1 MKDVVIVGGG
11 LAGLSAAWR
20 SRFFDTLLL
29 ESEPRIGGRV
39 RSERRG
45 SYWLNWGG
53 HMYAGPGS
61 ATDTLF
67 NETGIEAVEI
77 PGSLTG
83 FNMNGKTLYKGTLA
97 TYPLRLPISL
107 DSRVAAFTVG
117 ARILRSLIME
127 YMDVVKVRP
136 GESAIKRQQRVYDF
150 QNEISFR
157 EWIGRKM
164 PRDAEEIFDV
174 TVTRCTGSVDDISA
188 GTGIGYFSLVLGI
201 GAGLNRGVMGGPSTL
216 TETIAARLGD
226 RVQLG
231 AEVVEVVPKKDSVV
245 VRYRQNGED
254 HEVEA
259 RTVVMATTATV
270 TNRVTKNLPQDLRD
284 ALGQI
289 KYGNHVVTSVM
300 TNETTPKK
308 WDDVYCIAAPKRSF
322 SILTNQSSIVR
333 GSEKE
338 RQPGSTFMVF
348 SPGAKGA
355 ALINKTDEEIIDIH
369 LNDMNEV
376 LGEGFRNSVVEAE
389 TWRLPE
395 GAPYCFPGRGK
406 LQPTLL
412 RGTERIKL
420 AGDYLGTMY
429 TETSVATG
437 FQAAQ
442 DAMSLI
448 ATENQRGLAPKNSLL
463 SSI

>member
-1 MKDVVIVGGG
+1 MIKDLVIVGGG

-20 SRFFDTLLL
+20 SRFFDNLLL
-29 ESEPRIGGRV
+29 ESQTRVGGRV

-45 SYWLNWGG
+45 QYWLNWGG

-61 ATDTLF
+61 ATDVLLS
-67 NETGIEAVEI
+67 ETGVEAVQI

-83 FNMNGKTLYKGTLA
+83 FNMNGKTLYSGTLA
-97 TYPLRLPISL
+97 TYPLRLPISM
-107 DSRVAAFTVG
+107 DARIAAFTVG
-117 ARILRSLIME
+117 ARILRSLATK
-127 YMDVVKVRP
+127 YVGVVKSRP
-136 GESAIKRQQRVYDF
+136 GESASKRQQRIYDF
-150 QNEISFR
+150 ENNISFR
-157 EWIGRKM
+157 EWIGREM

-201 GAGLNRGVMGGPSTL
+201 GAGLNRGILGGPSTL
-216 TETIAARLGD
+216 VETIAAALGD
-226 RVQLG
+226 RVQRG
-231 AEVVEVVPKKDSVV
+231 AEVVEVVPRKSSVV
-245 VRYRQNGED
+245 VRYRQHGSD

-259 RTVVMATTATV
+259 RTVVMATTASV
-270 TNRVTKNLPQDLRD
+270 TNRVTKDLPVDLRE

-289 KYGNHVVTSVM
+289 KYGNHVVTSVL
-300 TNETTPKK
+300 TNETTPKR

-322 SILTNQSSIVR
+322 SILTNQSNIVR
-333 GSEKE
+333 GSESE

-348 SPGAKGA
+348 SPGRKGA
-355 ALINKTDEEIIDIH
+355 ALIDKPDEEIVDIH
-369 LNDMNEV
+369 LRDMHEV
-376 LGEGFRNSVVEAE
+376 LGEGFRAAVEEAE

-406 LQPTLL
+406 LQATLL
-412 RGTERIKL
+412 RGTDRIKL

-429 TETSVATG
+429 TETSIATG

-442 DAMSLI
+442 DAISLL
-448 ATENQRGLAPKNSLL
+448 ATEKQRSRATSNAP
-463 SSI
+463 

>member
-20 SRFFDTLLL
+20 SRFFDTLVL
-29 ESEPRIGGRV
+29 ESETRVGGRV

-45 SYWLNWGG
+45 PYWLNWGG

-61 ATDTLF
+61 ATNTLF
-67 NETGIEAVEI
+67 TETGIEAVEI

-83 FNMNGKTLYKGTLA
+83 FNMNGKTLSSGSLA
-97 TYPLRLPISL
+97 TYPLRLPISM
-107 DSRVAAFTVG
+107 DARIAAFSVG
-117 ARILRSLIME
+117 ARILRSLVME
-127 YMDVVKVRP
+127 YLNVVKVRP
-136 GESAIKRQQRVYDF
+136 GESATKRQQRIYDF
-150 QNEISFR
+150 QNDISFR

-164 PRDAEEIFDV
+164 PQDAEEIFDV

-201 GAGLNRGVMGGPSTL
+201 GAGLNRGIVGGPSTL

-231 AEVVEVVPKKDSVV
+231 AEVLEVVPRKNSVV
-245 VRYRQNGED
+245 VRYRQHGED

-270 TNRVTKNLPQDLRD
+270 TNRVTKDLPEDLRE
-284 ALGQI
+284 ALSQI
-289 KYGNHVVTSVM
+289 KYGNHVVTSVL
-300 TNETTPKK
+300 TNETTPKR
-308 WDDVYCIAAPKRSF
+308 WDEIYCIAAPKRSF
-322 SILTNQSSIVR
+322 SILTNQASIVR
-333 GSEKE
+333 GSEAE

-348 SPGAKGA
+348 SPGVKGA
-355 ALINKTDEEIIDIH
+355 ALIDRTDEEIIDIH
-369 LNDMNEV
+369 LKDMDEV
-376 LGEGFRNSVVEAE
+376 LGEGFRNVVVEAE

-406 LQPTLL
+406 LQTTLL
-412 RGTERIKL
+412 RGTDRIKL

-429 TETSVATG
+429 TETSIATG

-442 DAMSLI
+442 EAMSLLG
-448 ATENQRGLAPKNSLL
+448 TENQHAWAAKSHPLKAV
-463 SSI
+463 

>member
-1 MKDVVIVGGG
+1 MKDMIIVGGG

-20 SRFFDTLLL
+20 SRFFDTLVL
-29 ESEPRIGGRV
+29 ESQTRVGGRV

-45 SYWLNWGG
+45 PYWLNWGG

-61 ATDTLF
+61 ATDSLF
-67 NETGIEAVEI
+67 SETGIEAVQI

-83 FNMNGKTLYKGTLA
+83 FNINGKTLYSGTLA
-97 TYPLRLPISL
+97 TYPLRLPISME
-107 DSRVAAFTVG
+107 SRIAAFSVG
-117 ARILRSLIME
+117 TRILRSLVTQ
-127 YMDVVKVRP
+127 YMSVVKVRP
-136 GESAIKRQQRVYDF
+136 GESAAKRQQRIYDF
-150 QNEISFR
+150 ENDISFR
-157 EWIGRKM
+157 EWIGRTM

-174 TVTRCTGSVDDISA
+174 TVTRSTGSVEEISA

-201 GAGLNRGVMGGPSTL
+201 GAGLNRGIVGGPSTL

-231 AEVVEVVPKKDSVV
+231 AEVTEVVPKKNSVV
-245 VRYRQNGED
+245 VRYRQHGRD

-270 TNRVTKNLPQDLRD
+270 TNRVTKDLPEDLRE

-289 KYGNHVVTSVM
+289 KYGNHVVTSVL
-300 TNETTPKK
+300 TNETTRKR
-308 WDDVYCIAAPKRSF
+308 WDDAYCITAPKRSF

-333 GSEKE
+333 GSEAE

-348 SPGAKGA
+348 SPGVKGA
-355 ALINKTDEEIIDIH
+355 ALIDKADDEIIDIH
-369 LNDMNEV
+369 LNDMDEV
-376 LGEGFRNSVVEAE
+376 LGEGFRGVVEEAE

-395 GAPYCFPGRGK
+395 GAPYCFPGRAK
-406 LQPTLL
+406 LQPPLL

-420 AGDYLGTMY
+420 AGDYLGTLY
-429 TETSVATG
+429 TETSIATG

-442 DAMSLI
+442 DAMSLL
-448 ATENQRGLAPKNSLL
+448 ATENQHAGAAKNAQLRAL
-463 SSI
+463 